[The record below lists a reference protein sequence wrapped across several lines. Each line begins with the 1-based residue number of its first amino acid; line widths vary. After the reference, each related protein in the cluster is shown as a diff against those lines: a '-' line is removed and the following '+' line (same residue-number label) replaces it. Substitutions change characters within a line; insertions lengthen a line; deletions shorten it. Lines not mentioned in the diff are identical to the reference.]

1 MGWPEGAPLRAPH
14 THPPPAPPFTREGR
28 KERHGPEK
36 PQRALSPFRWRPQR
50 CKGAGVN
57 KGLGVNGLRPEGSRI
72 ARIVAPL
79 YHRILDRIDAGL
91 AVGAIETVLPD
102 GTRRLLGGRGGE
114 PVATVVIHRWRAL
127 RRLAFAGS
135 IGWYEGWAAGDWTSP
150 DPVPIFDLF
159 MRNRAT
165 LGNVGR
171 AKGVVRLA
179 GRLFQVGRRNDRPGA
194 KRNIAAHYDLGNDFY
209 AAWLDPT
216 LTYSSAIFAPG
227 DTLEAAQRRK
237 LAAILARTGAGVG
250 DRVLEIGC
258 GWGSFALA
266 AAQAGV
272 GVHAITLSAE
282 QKAVVEQRTA
292 GLPVEV
298 SLTDYRDVTGSYDAV
313 ASIEMVEAVGQEYW
327 PDYLA
332 AIARALKPGGRAAIQ
347 LISIAD
353 DVWDAYARNMDFIQR
368 YIFPGGLLISESRF
382 RALAEA
388 QGLEWCDRSGFGLDY
403 AETLRQWRVRF
414 DAAVGEG
421 RLPARFDQNFI
432 DLWRYYLMYCE
443 GGFRGGG
450 IDVAQVTLIKGEK
463 GCAGPD

>member
-1 MGWPEGAPLRAPH
+1 
-14 THPPPAPPFTREGR
+14 
-28 KERHGPEK
+28 
-36 PQRALSPFRWRPQR
+36 
-50 CKGAGVN
+50 VD
-57 KGLGVNGLRPEGSRI
+57 KGLGVSGVPREGGRI

-91 AVGAIETVLPD
+91 AVGAIDTVLPD
-102 GTRRLLGGRGGE
+102 GTRRLLGGRGGA
-114 PVATVVIHRWRAL
+114 PVATVAIHRWRAL

-135 IGWYEGWAAGDWTSP
+135 IGWYEGWAAGDWSSP

-165 LGNVGR
+165 LGDVGR
-171 AKGVVRLA
+171 AKGLA
-179 GRLFQVGRRNDRPGA
+179 RIAARLFHAARRNDRRGA
-194 KRNIAAHYDLGNDFY
+194 KRNITAHYDLGNDFY
-209 AAWLDPT
+209 AEWLDPT

-227 DTLEAAQRRK
+227 DTLEQAQRRK
-237 LAAILARTGAGVG
+237 LAAILARTGAGAG

-258 GWGSFALA
+258 GWGSFALT
-266 AAQAGV
+266 AAQAGAS
-272 GVHAITLSAE
+272 VHAITLSAE

-298 SLTDYRDVTGSYDAV
+298 SLVDYRDVTGTYDAV

-332 AIARALKPGGRAAIQ
+332 AIARALRPGGRAAIQ
-347 LISIAD
+347 LIAIAD
-353 DVWDAYARNMDFIQR
+353 DVWDAYARNTDFIQR

-388 QGLEWCDRSGFGLDY
+388 QGLDWRDRTGFGADY

-414 DAAVGEG
+414 DAAVAEA
-421 RLPARFDQNFI
+421 RLPARFDQNFV

-450 IDVAQVTLIKGEK
+450 IDVAQVTLVKGEK
-463 GCAGPD
+463 GCAGPV